1 MVEQVDFN
9 STEKYGIVDPGVQKI
24 NTFDA
29 IPLKGLIEK
38 PHPQDAP
45 SDLAVLGRYIL
56 SPNLF
61 DLLRDLKLG
70 VGDEIQLTD
79 ALSKL
84 LTLESLNALK
94 TDADI
99 YDCGNKLG
107 YLSANLAIGMRDPIS
122 RSTILA
128 LFNKLID
135 DDF

>member
-1 MVEQVDFN
+1 MVEQVDYK
-9 STEKYGIVDPGVQKI
+9 SIEKYGIVDPKVKKI
-24 NTFDA
+24 NTFDTF
-29 IPLKGLIEK
+29 PLKGLIEK
-38 PHPQDAP
+38 PNHQDAP

-56 SPNLF
+56 SPNL
-61 DLLRDLKLG
+61 LGLCKNLKPG
-70 VGDEIQLTD
+70 VGGEIQLTD

-84 LTLESLNALK
+84 LTHEGLNALK

-107 YLSANLAIGMRDPIS
+107 YLSANLAIGMRDPKS
-122 RSTILA
+122 RSAIRA